1 MAADNGFKIV
11 QFSPELI
18 QALTQMGEL
27 RTRINDYAVEEFK
40 NYKGEE
46 KLDHRDFVE
55 MMNLSPEK
63 SEKEQ
68 KEYVRNFV
76 RDYTSGDP
84 QLRKKCLDDIYDRD
98 DSFNPAS
105 LDLSCLKGTDT
116 GPREPGGL
124 TGSEK
129 DFMSLIGAF
138 RREQALSVKLK
149 ENPGYA
155 QERYGS
161 DSRKRAEF
169 EARRTAMMNGLISYT
184 DNMLRNNG
192 FNERLHRGNV
202 APMAGDGEYVAADLA
217 VNLYRNSMDRLQG
230 GHTGE
235 NRLNFSLGPENGNIY
250 GLSRQLAAGNLTN
263 QMKTNAAAA
272 FDTSLATLYRSGL
285 PATTMNEMGVDA
297 LDLIH
302 VDGLSARERYG
313 NKYANLSEWEQNKMI
328 KAEVMGAIM
337 DGQRVDAVTLGLGA
351 RGRMQAVTHTLEADL
366 HAYDQMEKRSE
377 HSGFRRLFDWGPGKI
392 RTKADNVDRKNR
404 EDRQKEERTGL
415 ITNSI
420 ASRLEARES
429 KQYLMEN
436 LGMSPKPV
444 TPQIQRQEEKLRGI
458 EGRIGDIEK
467 QNFSSYEEIGNISRE
482 LERRK
487 VYEGAREKFNK
498 AKSKL
503 DTTKAVMDNGNLLEV
518 DIREVMDPIIPDY
531 GPEQK
536 EKLGNSYDNDFLPG
550 YYKLDE
556 IRTARDLSQEKL
568 EARRDRLNASL
579 DQGQKK
585 NEYRLE
591 AVNRLLDAKTPEERE
606 KVIGDTLEEF
616 KKGAQAHLEQ
626 CEDTLNSHPCGE
638 MSPEQIQEKEKEK
651 RLQVLE
657 EGLTPV
663 PQELLQERA
672 MEEARLNQLKEMNGE
687 DRTPQ
692 IKKFNQAELL
702 HPDYIPPATKEEAL
716 ARIGELDAKY
726 GPEIQYLDR
735 REMVKNF
742 RAQDLSTI
750 DETKPYWAKEQAAM
764 TLRYMDSIP
773 IDTSGLSDKA
783 KQTLAEGRTAMEAI
797 AGAKAGTV
805 SLAGSNAKGIGI
817 SIAYEEALKTDP
829 ACAKAAVKGVEYA
842 ESFSAQ
848 WEMRQLLMD
857 DLKELV
863 KKEPVKNMKAEAE
876 KSGPE
881 KAGAE
886 KAEAEK
892 SGAEK
897 TEAEKAGAEK
907 NGPEKAEAEK
917 AGAEKNGPEKAEA
930 EKAEKEKSGPEK
942 AEAEKAGPEKSGGA
956 KGKTEVTFVELELSE
971 KEAKAAGAAAKPQSS
986 WERHD
991 LSPFHKESSRSF
1003 QKESGIGSHRQDN
1016 KKPAK

>member
-1 MAADNGFKIV
+1 M
-11 QFSPELI
+11 
-18 QALTQMGEL
+18 
-27 RTRINDYAVEEFK
+27 
-40 NYKGEE
+40 
-46 KLDHRDFVE
+46 
-55 MMNLSPEK
+55 
-63 SEKEQ
+63 
-68 KEYVRNFV
+68 
-76 RDYTSGDP
+76 
-84 QLRKKCLDDIYDRD
+84 
-98 DSFNPAS
+98 
-105 LDLSCLKGTDT
+105 
-116 GPREPGGL
+116 
-124 TGSEK
+124 
-129 DFMSLIGAF
+129 
-138 RREQALSVKLK
+138 
-149 ENPGYA
+149 
-155 QERYGS
+155 
-161 DSRKRAEF
+161 
-169 EARRTAMMNGLISYT
+169 
-184 DNMLRNNG
+184 
-192 FNERLHRGNV
+192 
-202 APMAGDGEYVAADLA
+202 
-217 VNLYRNSMDRLQG
+217 
-230 GHTGE
+230 
-235 NRLNFSLGPENGNIY
+235 
-250 GLSRQLAAGNLTN
+250 
-263 QMKTNAAAA
+263 
-272 FDTSLATLYRSGL
+272 
-285 PATTMNEMGVDA
+285 
-297 LDLIH
+297 
-302 VDGLSARERYG
+302 
-313 NKYANLSEWEQNKMI
+313 
-328 KAEVMGAIM
+328 
-337 DGQRVDAVTLGLGA
+337 
-351 RGRMQAVTHTLEADL
+351 
-366 HAYDQMEKRSE
+366 
-377 HSGFRRLFDWGPGKI
+377 
-392 RTKADNVDRKNR
+392 
-404 EDRQKEERTGL
+404 EERTGL

-487 VYEGAREKFNK
+487 VYEGARERFNK

-638 MSPEQIQEKEKEK
+638 MSPEQIEEKEK

-892 SGAEK
+892 
-897 TEAEKAGAEK
+897 AG
-907 NGPEKAEAEK
+907 
-917 AGAEKNGPEKAEA
+917 A
-930 EKAEKEKSGPEK
+930 EKAEKEKSGPEKAGAEKTEKENSGPEKAGAEKTEAEKSGTEK

-971 KEAKAAGAAAKPQSS
+971 KEAKAAGATAKPQSS

>member
-1 MAADNGFKIV
+1 MKGYHILLGEDEPDILEYNREQLEQRGYQVTAVSTLGQAEACVLRDNPDLLVLDVMMPDGSGVDLCRRLREQFQGPILFLTSLGESSQIV
-11 QFSPELI
+11 QGLRAGGDDYITKPYDIEELAARI
-18 QALTQMGEL
+18 EAHLRRLERRVGEDIHQGGSRL
-27 RTRINDYAVEEFK
+27 YLNVKSQRAY
-40 NYKGEE
+40 
-46 KLDHRDFVE
+46 LDGRD
-55 MMNLSPEK
+55 MLLKP
-63 SEKEQ
+63 
-68 KEYVRNFV
+68 KEY
-76 RDYTSGDP
+76 
-84 QLRKKCLDDIYDRD
+84 
-98 DSFNPAS
+98 
-105 LDLSCLKGTDT
+105 
-116 GPREPGGL
+116 
-124 TGSEK
+124 
-129 DFMSLIGAF
+129 
-138 RREQALSVKLK
+138 
-149 ENPGYA
+149 
-155 QERYGS
+155 
-161 DSRKRAEF
+161 
-169 EARRTAMMNGLISYT
+169 
-184 DNMLRNNG
+184 
-192 FNERLHRGNV
+192 RL
-202 APMAGDGEYVAADLA
+202 
-217 VNLYRNSMDRLQG
+217 
-230 GHTGE
+230 
-235 NRLNFSLGPENGNIY
+235 
-250 GLSRQLAAGNLTN
+250 LAALMRN
-263 QMKTNAAAA
+263 
-272 FDTSLATLYRSGL
+272 
-285 PATTMNEMGVDA
+285 
-297 LDLIH
+297 
-302 VDGLSARERYG
+302 
-313 NKYANLSEWEQNKMI
+313 
-328 KAEVMGAIM
+328 
-337 DGQRVDAVTLGLGA
+337 
-351 RGRMQAVTHTLEADL
+351 RGRYM
-366 HAYDQMEKRSE
+366 
-377 HSGFRRLFDWGPGKI
+377 
-392 RTKADNVDRKNR
+392 
-404 EDRQKEERTGL
+404 
-415 ITNSI
+415 
-420 ASRLEARES
+420 EARES
-429 KQYLMEN
+429 KQCLMKD

-467 QNFSSYEEIGNISRE
+467 QNFSSYEEIGNISWE

-518 DIREVMDPIIPDY
+518 DIREFMDPIIPDY

-626 CEDTLNSHPCGE
+626 CEYTLNSHPCGE
-638 MSPEQIQEKEKEK
+638 MSPEQIQEKEK

-672 MEEARLNQLKEMNGE
+672 IEEARLNHLKEMNGE

-726 GPEIQYLDR
+726 GAEIQYLDR

-742 RAQDLSTI
+742 SAQGLSTI
-750 DETKPYWAKEQAAM
+750 DEVKPYWAKEQAAM
-764 TLRYMDSIP
+764 MLRYMDSLP

-783 KQTLAEGRTAMEAI
+783 KQTLAEGHTAMEAI

-848 WEMRQLLMD
+848 WGMRQLLMD

-863 KKEPVKNMKAEAE
+863 KKEPVKNMKSEA
-876 KSGPE
+876 E

-886 KAEAEK
+886 KAEKEK
-892 SGAEK
+892 S
-897 TEAEKAGAEK
+897 
-907 NGPEKAEAEK
+907 GPEKAEAEK
-917 AGAEKNGPEKAEA
+917 AGAENTEA
-930 EKAEKEKSGPEK
+930 EKSGPEKSGPEK

-1003 QKESGIGSHRQDN
+1003 QKGSGIGSHRQDN

>member
-1 MAADNGFKIV
+1 MKGYHILLGEDEPDILEYNREQLEQRGYQVTAVSTLGQAEACVLRDNPDLLVLDVMMPDGSGLELCRRLREQFQGPILFLTSLGESSQIV
-11 QFSPELI
+11 QGLRAGGDDYITKPYDIEELAARI
-18 QALTQMGEL
+18 EAHLRRLERRVGEDIHQGGSRL
-27 RTRINDYAVEEFK
+27 YLNVKSQRAY
-40 NYKGEE
+40 
-46 KLDHRDFVE
+46 LDGRD
-55 MMNLSPEK
+55 MLLKP
-63 SEKEQ
+63 
-68 KEYVRNFV
+68 KEYRLLAALMRN
-76 RDYTSGDP
+76 RG
-84 QLRKKCLDDIYDRD
+84 
-98 DSFNPAS
+98 
-105 LDLSCLKGTDT
+105 
-116 GPREPGGL
+116 
-124 TGSEK
+124 
-129 DFMSLIGAF
+129 
-138 RREQALSVKLK
+138 
-149 ENPGYA
+149 
-155 QERYGS
+155 RYM
-161 DSRKRAEF
+161 
-169 EARRTAMMNGLISYT
+169 EAR
-184 DNMLRNNG
+184 
-192 FNERLHRGNV
+192 
-202 APMAGDGEYVAADLA
+202 
-217 VNLYRNSMDRLQG
+217 
-230 GHTGE
+230 
-235 NRLNFSLGPENGNIY
+235 
-250 GLSRQLAAGNLTN
+250 
-263 QMKTNAAAA
+263 
-272 FDTSLATLYRSGL
+272 
-285 PATTMNEMGVDA
+285 
-297 LDLIH
+297 
-302 VDGLSARERYG
+302 
-313 NKYANLSEWEQNKMI
+313 
-328 KAEVMGAIM
+328 
-337 DGQRVDAVTLGLGA
+337 
-351 RGRMQAVTHTLEADL
+351 
-366 HAYDQMEKRSE
+366 
-377 HSGFRRLFDWGPGKI
+377 
-392 RTKADNVDRKNR
+392 
-404 EDRQKEERTGL
+404 
-415 ITNSI
+415 
-420 ASRLEARES
+420 
-429 KQYLMEN
+429 
-436 LGMSPKPV
+436 
-444 TPQIQRQEEKLRGI
+444 
-458 EGRIGDIEK
+458 GRIGDIEK
-467 QNFSSYEEIGNISRE
+467 QNFSSYEEIGNISWE

-518 DIREVMDPIIPDY
+518 DIREFMDPIIPDY

-579 DQGQKK
+579 DQEQKK

-626 CEDTLNSHPCGE
+626 CEYTLNSHPCGE
-638 MSPEQIQEKEKEK
+638 MSPEQIQEKEK

-672 MEEARLNQLKEMNGE
+672 IEEARLNHLKEMNGE

-726 GPEIQYLDR
+726 GAEIQYLDR

-742 RAQDLSTI
+742 SAQGLSTI
-750 DETKPYWAKEQAAM
+750 DEVKPYWAKEQAAM
-764 TLRYMDSIP
+764 MLRYMDSLP

-817 SIAYEEALKTDP
+817 SIAYAEALKTDP

-848 WEMRQLLMD
+848 WGMRQLLMD

-863 KKEPVKNMKAEAE
+863 KKEPVKNMKSEA
-876 KSGPE
+876 E

-886 KAEAEK
+886 KAEKEK
-892 SGAEK
+892 S
-897 TEAEKAGAEK
+897 
-907 NGPEKAEAEK
+907 GPEKAEAEK
-917 AGAEKNGPEKAEA
+917 AGAENTEA
-930 EKAEKEKSGPEK
+930 EKSGPEKSGPEK

-1003 QKESGIGSHRQDN
+1003 QKGSGIGSHRQDN

>member
-55 MMNLSPEK
+55 MMNLSPEQ

-230 GHTGE
+230 GRTGE

-487 VYEGAREKFNK
+487 VYEGARERFNK

-579 DQGQKK
+579 DQGQK

-638 MSPEQIQEKEKEK
+638 MSPEQIQEKEK

-876 KSGPE
+876 KSG
-881 KAGAE
+881 AE
-886 KAEAEK
+886 KA
-892 SGAEK
+892 
-897 TEAEKAGAEK
+897 
-907 NGPEKAEAEK
+907 GPEKAEAEK
-917 AGAEKNGPEKAEA
+917 AGA

>member
-1 MAADNGFKIV
+1 
-11 QFSPELI
+11 
-18 QALTQMGEL
+18 
-27 RTRINDYAVEEFK
+27 
-40 NYKGEE
+40 
-46 KLDHRDFVE
+46 
-55 MMNLSPEK
+55 
-63 SEKEQ
+63 
-68 KEYVRNFV
+68 
-76 RDYTSGDP
+76 
-84 QLRKKCLDDIYDRD
+84 
-98 DSFNPAS
+98 
-105 LDLSCLKGTDT
+105 
-116 GPREPGGL
+116 
-124 TGSEK
+124 
-129 DFMSLIGAF
+129 
-138 RREQALSVKLK
+138 
-149 ENPGYA
+149 
-155 QERYGS
+155 
-161 DSRKRAEF
+161 
-169 EARRTAMMNGLISYT
+169 
-184 DNMLRNNG
+184 
-192 FNERLHRGNV
+192 
-202 APMAGDGEYVAADLA
+202 
-217 VNLYRNSMDRLQG
+217 
-230 GHTGE
+230 
-235 NRLNFSLGPENGNIY
+235 
-250 GLSRQLAAGNLTN
+250 
-263 QMKTNAAAA
+263 
-272 FDTSLATLYRSGL
+272 
-285 PATTMNEMGVDA
+285 
-297 LDLIH
+297 
-302 VDGLSARERYG
+302 
-313 NKYANLSEWEQNKMI
+313 
-328 KAEVMGAIM
+328 
-337 DGQRVDAVTLGLGA
+337 
-351 RGRMQAVTHTLEADL
+351 
-366 HAYDQMEKRSE
+366 
-377 HSGFRRLFDWGPGKI
+377 
-392 RTKADNVDRKNR
+392 
-404 EDRQKEERTGL
+404 
-415 ITNSI
+415 
-420 ASRLEARES
+420 
-429 KQYLMEN
+429 
-436 LGMSPKPV
+436 
-444 TPQIQRQEEKLRGI
+444 
-458 EGRIGDIEK
+458 
-467 QNFSSYEEIGNISRE
+467 
-482 LERRK
+482 
-487 VYEGAREKFNK
+487 
-498 AKSKL
+498 
-503 DTTKAVMDNGNLLEV
+503 
-518 DIREVMDPIIPDY
+518 MDPIIPDY

-579 DQGQKK
+579 DQEQKK

-626 CEDTLNSHPCGE
+626 CEYTLNSHPCGE
-638 MSPEQIQEKEKEK
+638 MSPEQIQEKEK

-672 MEEARLNQLKEMNGE
+672 MEEARLNHLKEMNGE

-726 GPEIQYLDR
+726 GAEIQYLDR

-742 RAQDLSTI
+742 SAQGLSTI
-750 DETKPYWAKEQAAM
+750 DEVKPYWAKEQAAM
-764 TLRYMDSIP
+764 MLRYMDSLP

-817 SIAYEEALKTDP
+817 SIAYAEALKTDP

-848 WEMRQLLMD
+848 WGMRQLLMD

-863 KKEPVKNMKAEAE
+863 KKEPVKNMKSEAEKE

-881 KAGAE
+881 KNGPE
-886 KAEAEK
+886 KAEKEK
-892 SGAEK
+892 S
-897 TEAEKAGAEK
+897 
-907 NGPEKAEAEK
+907 GPEKAEAEK
-917 AGAEKNGPEKAEA
+917 AGAENTEAEKSGPEKN
-930 EKAEKEKSGPEK
+930 GPEK

>member
-1 MAADNGFKIV
+1 MKGYHILLGEDEPDILEYNREQLEQRGYQVTAVSTLGQAEACVLRDNPDLLVLDVMMPDGSGLELCRRLREQFQGPILFLTSLGESSQIV
-11 QFSPELI
+11 QGLRAGGDDYITKPYDIEELAARI
-18 QALTQMGEL
+18 EAHLRRLERRVGEDIHQGGSRL
-27 RTRINDYAVEEFK
+27 YLNVKSQRAY
-40 NYKGEE
+40 
-46 KLDHRDFVE
+46 LDGRD
-55 MMNLSPEK
+55 MLLKP
-63 SEKEQ
+63 
-68 KEYVRNFV
+68 KEY
-76 RDYTSGDP
+76 
-84 QLRKKCLDDIYDRD
+84 
-98 DSFNPAS
+98 
-105 LDLSCLKGTDT
+105 
-116 GPREPGGL
+116 
-124 TGSEK
+124 
-129 DFMSLIGAF
+129 
-138 RREQALSVKLK
+138 
-149 ENPGYA
+149 
-155 QERYGS
+155 
-161 DSRKRAEF
+161 
-169 EARRTAMMNGLISYT
+169 
-184 DNMLRNNG
+184 
-192 FNERLHRGNV
+192 RL
-202 APMAGDGEYVAADLA
+202 
-217 VNLYRNSMDRLQG
+217 
-230 GHTGE
+230 
-235 NRLNFSLGPENGNIY
+235 
-250 GLSRQLAAGNLTN
+250 LAALMRN
-263 QMKTNAAAA
+263 
-272 FDTSLATLYRSGL
+272 
-285 PATTMNEMGVDA
+285 
-297 LDLIH
+297 
-302 VDGLSARERYG
+302 
-313 NKYANLSEWEQNKMI
+313 
-328 KAEVMGAIM
+328 
-337 DGQRVDAVTLGLGA
+337 
-351 RGRMQAVTHTLEADL
+351 RGRYM
-366 HAYDQMEKRSE
+366 
-377 HSGFRRLFDWGPGKI
+377 
-392 RTKADNVDRKNR
+392 
-404 EDRQKEERTGL
+404 
-415 ITNSI
+415 
-420 ASRLEARES
+420 EARES
-429 KQYLMEN
+429 KQCLMKD

-467 QNFSSYEEIGNISRE
+467 QNFSSYEEIGNISWE

-518 DIREVMDPIIPDY
+518 DIREFMDPIIPDY

-579 DQGQKK
+579 DQEQKK

-626 CEDTLNSHPCGE
+626 CEYTLNSHPCGE
-638 MSPEQIQEKEKEK
+638 MSPEQIQEKEK

-672 MEEARLNQLKEMNGE
+672 IEEARLNHLKEMNGE

-726 GPEIQYLDR
+726 GAEIQYLDR

-742 RAQDLSTI
+742 SAQGLSTI
-750 DETKPYWAKEQAAM
+750 DEVKPYWAKEQAAM
-764 TLRYMDSIP
+764 MLRYMDSLP

-817 SIAYEEALKTDP
+817 SIAYAEALKTDP

-848 WEMRQLLMD
+848 WGMRQLLMD

-863 KKEPVKNMKAEAE
+863 KKEPVKNMKSEA
-876 KSGPE
+876 E

-886 KAEAEK
+886 KAEKEK
-892 SGAEK
+892 S
-897 TEAEKAGAEK
+897 
-907 NGPEKAEAEK
+907 GPEKAEAEK
-917 AGAEKNGPEKAEA
+917 AGAENTEA
-930 EKAEKEKSGPEK
+930 EKSGPEK

-1003 QKESGIGSHRQDN
+1003 QKGSGIGSHRQDN

>member
-1 MAADNGFKIV
+1 MAANNGFKIV

-84 QLRKKCLDDIYDRD
+84 ELRKKCLDDIYDRD

-230 GHTGE
+230 GRTGE

-404 EDRQKEERTGL
+404 EDRQMEERTGL

-531 GPEQK
+531 GPDQK

-638 MSPEQIQEKEKEK
+638 MSPEQIQEKEK

-783 KQTLAEGRTAMEAI
+783 KQTLAEGHTAMEAI

-881 KAGAE
+881 KSGPEKAGAEKAGPE

-892 SGAEK
+892 AEK
-897 TEAEKAGAEK
+897 EKS
-907 NGPEKAEAEK
+907 GPEKAEAEK
-917 AGAEKNGPEKAEA
+917 AGAEKSGP

>member
-1 MAADNGFKIV
+1 MKGYHILLGEDEPDILEYNREQLEQRGYQVTAVSTLGQAEACVLRDNPDLLVLDVMMPDGSGLELCRRLREQFQGPILFLTSLGESSQIV
-11 QFSPELI
+11 QGLRAGGDDYITKPYDIEELAARI
-18 QALTQMGEL
+18 EAHLRRLERRVGEDIHQGGSRL
-27 RTRINDYAVEEFK
+27 YLNVKSQRAY
-40 NYKGEE
+40 
-46 KLDHRDFVE
+46 LDGRD
-55 MMNLSPEK
+55 MLLKP
-63 SEKEQ
+63 
-68 KEYVRNFV
+68 KEY
-76 RDYTSGDP
+76 
-84 QLRKKCLDDIYDRD
+84 
-98 DSFNPAS
+98 
-105 LDLSCLKGTDT
+105 
-116 GPREPGGL
+116 
-124 TGSEK
+124 
-129 DFMSLIGAF
+129 
-138 RREQALSVKLK
+138 
-149 ENPGYA
+149 
-155 QERYGS
+155 
-161 DSRKRAEF
+161 
-169 EARRTAMMNGLISYT
+169 
-184 DNMLRNNG
+184 
-192 FNERLHRGNV
+192 RL
-202 APMAGDGEYVAADLA
+202 
-217 VNLYRNSMDRLQG
+217 
-230 GHTGE
+230 
-235 NRLNFSLGPENGNIY
+235 
-250 GLSRQLAAGNLTN
+250 LAALMRN
-263 QMKTNAAAA
+263 
-272 FDTSLATLYRSGL
+272 
-285 PATTMNEMGVDA
+285 
-297 LDLIH
+297 
-302 VDGLSARERYG
+302 
-313 NKYANLSEWEQNKMI
+313 
-328 KAEVMGAIM
+328 
-337 DGQRVDAVTLGLGA
+337 
-351 RGRMQAVTHTLEADL
+351 RGRYM
-366 HAYDQMEKRSE
+366 
-377 HSGFRRLFDWGPGKI
+377 
-392 RTKADNVDRKNR
+392 
-404 EDRQKEERTGL
+404 
-415 ITNSI
+415 
-420 ASRLEARES
+420 EARES
-429 KQYLMEN
+429 KQCLMKD

-467 QNFSSYEEIGNISRE
+467 QNFSSYEEIGNISWE

-518 DIREVMDPIIPDY
+518 DIREFMDPIIPDY

-579 DQGQKK
+579 DQEQKK

-626 CEDTLNSHPCGE
+626 CEYTLNSHPCGE
-638 MSPEQIQEKEKEK
+638 MSPEQIQEKEK

-672 MEEARLNQLKEMNGE
+672 IEEARLNHLKEMNGE

-726 GPEIQYLDR
+726 GAEIQYLDR

-742 RAQDLSTI
+742 SAQGLSTI
-750 DETKPYWAKEQAAM
+750 DEVKPYWAKEQAAM
-764 TLRYMDSIP
+764 MLRYMDSLP

-817 SIAYEEALKTDP
+817 SIAYAEALKTDP

-848 WEMRQLLMD
+848 WGMRQLLMD

-863 KKEPVKNMKAEAE
+863 KKEPVKNMKSEA
-876 KSGPE
+876 E

-886 KAEAEK
+886 KAEKEK
-892 SGAEK
+892 S
-897 TEAEKAGAEK
+897 
-907 NGPEKAEAEK
+907 GPEKAEAEK
-917 AGAEKNGPEKAEA
+917 AGAENTAA
-930 EKAEKEKSGPEK
+930 EKSGPEKSGPEK

-1003 QKESGIGSHRQDN
+1003 QKGSGIGSHRQDN

>member
-1 MAADNGFKIV
+1 M
-11 QFSPELI
+11 
-18 QALTQMGEL
+18 
-27 RTRINDYAVEEFK
+27 
-40 NYKGEE
+40 
-46 KLDHRDFVE
+46 
-55 MMNLSPEK
+55 
-63 SEKEQ
+63 
-68 KEYVRNFV
+68 
-76 RDYTSGDP
+76 
-84 QLRKKCLDDIYDRD
+84 
-98 DSFNPAS
+98 
-105 LDLSCLKGTDT
+105 
-116 GPREPGGL
+116 
-124 TGSEK
+124 
-129 DFMSLIGAF
+129 
-138 RREQALSVKLK
+138 
-149 ENPGYA
+149 
-155 QERYGS
+155 
-161 DSRKRAEF
+161 
-169 EARRTAMMNGLISYT
+169 
-184 DNMLRNNG
+184 
-192 FNERLHRGNV
+192 
-202 APMAGDGEYVAADLA
+202 
-217 VNLYRNSMDRLQG
+217 
-230 GHTGE
+230 
-235 NRLNFSLGPENGNIY
+235 
-250 GLSRQLAAGNLTN
+250 
-263 QMKTNAAAA
+263 
-272 FDTSLATLYRSGL
+272 
-285 PATTMNEMGVDA
+285 
-297 LDLIH
+297 
-302 VDGLSARERYG
+302 
-313 NKYANLSEWEQNKMI
+313 
-328 KAEVMGAIM
+328 
-337 DGQRVDAVTLGLGA
+337 
-351 RGRMQAVTHTLEADL
+351 
-366 HAYDQMEKRSE
+366 
-377 HSGFRRLFDWGPGKI
+377 
-392 RTKADNVDRKNR
+392 
-404 EDRQKEERTGL
+404 
-415 ITNSI
+415 
-420 ASRLEARES
+420 
-429 KQYLMEN
+429 
-436 LGMSPKPV
+436 
-444 TPQIQRQEEKLRGI
+444 
-458 EGRIGDIEK
+458 
-467 QNFSSYEEIGNISRE
+467 
-482 LERRK
+482 
-487 VYEGAREKFNK
+487 
-498 AKSKL
+498 
-503 DTTKAVMDNGNLLEV
+503 
-518 DIREVMDPIIPDY
+518 
-531 GPEQK
+531 
-536 EKLGNSYDNDFLPG
+536 
-550 YYKLDE
+550 
-556 IRTARDLSQEKL
+556 
-568 EARRDRLNASL
+568 
-579 DQGQKK
+579 
-585 NEYRLE
+585 
-591 AVNRLLDAKTPEERE
+591 NRLLDAKTPEERE

-638 MSPEQIQEKEKEK
+638 MSPEQIEEKEK

-886 KAEAEK
+886 KTEK
-892 SGAEK
+892 ENSGPEKAGAEK
-897 TEAEKAGAEK
+897 TEAEK
-907 NGPEKAEAEK
+907 
-917 AGAEKNGPEKAEA
+917 
-930 EKAEKEKSGPEK
+930 SGTEK

-971 KEAKAAGAAAKPQSS
+971 KEAKAAGATAKPQSS